1 MDLFTR
7 ERSAAYVP
15 AFAARLLLSMGKG
28 LASASG
34 DLRRLAEVDAESLWT
49 LSLILVRWYADRLPA
64 VEQNLVM
71 ALLGDADLRPI
82 LDTLSVFRASLL
94 PFVNAAH
101 EAESEP
107 RLAAAGVYFTS
118 AVQQVGVPLLSAAIQ
133 SGPVVSLRETLPV
146 RFPLPPAIRSAYA
159 AALRGEAAFSSEPT
173 RPAPTAPTHRAS
185 RGERFERAGF
195 ERRPRA
201 LPTTQGQQMRSPQRR
216 EDALP
221 LQVNV
226 QTPAP
231 SASTPLPVGTAPPHP
246 QLDAGDVT
254 RAYLLTLRWQPD
266 AVERWLA
273 GPKRSV

>member
-28 LASASG
+28 LASTSG
-34 DLRRLAEVDAESLWT
+34 DIRRIAEEDAESLWT
-49 LSLILVRWYADRLPA
+49 LSLILVRWYADALPA
-64 VEQNLVM
+64 VEQSLVM

-94 PFVNAAH
+94 SFVKAAH

-118 AVQQVGVPLLSAAIQ
+118 ALQQVGVPLLSAAIQ
-133 SGPVVSLRETLPV
+133 SGSVARLKETLPV

-173 RPAPTAPTHRAS
+173 RPAPMAPTHRAS

-195 ERRPRA
+195 ERRPRV
-201 LPTTQGQQMRSPQRR
+201 PPDTQGQKMRSAPRA
-216 EDALP
+216 EDAPSL
-221 LQVNV
+221 LVNGKAV
-226 QTPAP
+226 A
-231 SASTPLPVGTAPPHP
+231 SASTPLPVGTAPPQP
-246 QLDAGDVT
+246 QLGTAEVT
-254 RAYLLTLRWQPD
+254 RAYLLTLRWRPD
-266 AVERWLA
+266 EVDRLLA